1 MFIDNM
7 TVPQVTFR
15 TRVRDPQIEGE
26 NPFKWKDVSSK
37 EIFEN
42 RNIVVFA
49 LPGAFTPTCSSTH
62 LPGYE
67 ENYDKFTAYDVDQIY
82 CLSVN
87 DAFSM
92 FQWGKKL
99 KVQKVQLLPDGNG
112 DFTRLMGM
120 LVSKNNLGFG
130 MRSWRYSMHVKDG
143 IIQQLFS
150 EPGKADDHPED
161 PFVCSD
167 ANTML
172 EYLKDLRLFPNETN
186 LTPSVPQ

>member
-1 MFIDNM
+1 
-7 TVPQVTFR
+7 
-15 TRVRDPQIEGE
+15 
-26 NPFKWKDVSSK
+26 
-37 EIFEN
+37 
-42 RNIVVFA
+42 
-49 LPGAFTPTCSSTH
+49 
-62 LPGYE
+62 
-67 ENYDKFTAYDVDQIY
+67 
-82 CLSVN
+82 
-87 DAFSM
+87 M
-92 FQWGKKL
+92 FQWGEKL

-172 EYLKDLRLFPNETN
+172 E
-186 LTPSVPQ
+186 